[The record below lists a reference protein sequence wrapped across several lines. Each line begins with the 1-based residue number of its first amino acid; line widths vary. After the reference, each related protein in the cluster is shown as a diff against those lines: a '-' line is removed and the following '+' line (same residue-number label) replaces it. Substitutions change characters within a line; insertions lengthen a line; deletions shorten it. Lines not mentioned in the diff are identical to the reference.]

1 MIPGPEQGAA
11 AGHGCLRAS
20 HADRE
25 LVIGTLKTAFADGRL
40 DKDELDTR
48 VGQALDARTYAELAT
63 ATAGIPAAP
72 AQAPPPRR
80 PARPPVN
87 KAAVKRG
94 LAAAGAMIPPA
105 LFVTA
110 AYGPHALALLAL
122 PLLFIELPVVII
134 FVVLTL
140 ARQHHDRSRA
150 SPGHLPPPSGQAGL
164 AVEAGR
170 TSSINVFNWMD
181 EGAWSLSAS
190 DTTARATAVAAY
202 RSGAVTVTTLMIV
215 SAMCTLM
222 MLADRRDAAWSA
234 ATANVTGSGSWPPSR
249 ATLMMTS

>member
-1 MIPGPEQGAA
+1 VIPGPEQGAA

-25 LVIGTLKTAFADGRL
+25 QVIGTLKTAFADGRL

-134 FVVLTL
+134 FVAITL
-140 ARQHHDRSRA
+140 ARQRSDPSRG
-150 SPGHLPPPSGQAGL
+150 SRGHLPPSPGQAVRTEQAGPHGSL
-164 AVEAGR
+164 GPDPDPPGVSTGADLRVHRSRRARRPRWDQAVPVPR
-170 TSSINVFNWMD
+170 
-181 EGAWSLSAS
+181 GARPAPG
-190 DTTARATAVAAY
+190 AA
-202 RSGAVTVTTLMIV
+202 
-215 SAMCTLM
+215 
-222 MLADRRDAAWSA
+222 
-234 ATANVTGSGSWPPSR
+234 
-249 ATLMMTS
+249 

>member
-25 LVIGTLKTAFADGRL
+25 QVIGTLKTAFADGRL

-72 AQAPPPRR
+72 AQAPPLR
-80 PARPPVN
+80 PARPPMN

-110 AYGPHALALLAL
+110 AYGPHALAL

-150 SPGHLPPPSGQAGL
+150 SRGHLPPPSGQAGL
-164 AVEAGR
+164 AAEAGQ
-170 TSSINVFNWMD
+170 I
-181 EGAWSLSAS
+181 G
-190 DTTARATAVAAY
+190 RAHV
-202 RSGAVTVTTLMIV
+202 
-215 SAMCTLM
+215 
-222 MLADRRDAAWSA
+222 
-234 ATANVTGSGSWPPSR
+234 
-249 ATLMMTS
+249 

>member
-1 MIPGPEQGAA
+1 VIPGPEQGAA

-25 LVIGTLKTAFADGRL
+25 QVIGTLKTAFADGRL

-48 VGQALDARTYAELAT
+48 VGQALDARTFAELAT

-80 PARPPVN
+80 PALPPVN

-94 LAAAGAMIPPA
+94 LAAAGATIPPA

-122 PLLFIELPVVII
+122 PLLFVELPVVII

-150 SPGHLPPPSGQAGL
+150 SRGHLPPSSGEAGL
-164 AVEAGR
+164 AAEAGR
-170 TSSINVFNWMD
+170 HGSTSPD
-181 EGAWSLSAS
+181 SAS
-190 DTTARATAVAAY
+190 PGGCTGQASVDLQVHRSRRDRRGQGVPVP
-202 RSGAVTVTTLMIV
+202 SGARPAPG
-215 SAMCTLM
+215 SA
-222 MLADRRDAAWSA
+222 
-234 ATANVTGSGSWPPSR
+234 
-249 ATLMMTS
+249 